1 MYVRTFNCTTIGYV
15 RLHASIAGKQAQLV
29 RFSRIT
35 KIYFSWE
42 VVLVFWIMN
51 NMFLLQE
58 MMYMIMKIII
68 VQLSGSMV

>member
-1 MYVRTFNCTTIGYV
+1 MYVCTFNCTTIGYV

-29 RFSRIT
+29 RFSRII
-35 KIYFSWE
+35 KIYHQ
-42 VVLVFWIMN
+42 VVFFCMMN
-51 NMFLLQE
+51 NMFLLHE